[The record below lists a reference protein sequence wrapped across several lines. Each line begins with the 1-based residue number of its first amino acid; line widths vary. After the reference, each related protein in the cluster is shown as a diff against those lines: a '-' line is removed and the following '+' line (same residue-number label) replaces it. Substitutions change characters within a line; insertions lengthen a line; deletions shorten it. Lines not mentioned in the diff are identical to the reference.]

1 MSDHPSHITRF
12 SDSSFYDE
20 KCVLCGGTD
29 GSGDH
34 SLLLP
39 CPEGRKHHA
48 SHQRKW
54 RNMSVA
60 PFIFVWCADCE
71 GNNTKG
77 GLDQPCPG
85 KFTAEEIARIT
96 PPEQKP
102 AKVGRLKKVKTS
114 KGEFSGSEED
124 LRYILKLIERDV
136 IEEMAGPQHISPSGN
151 THEDFVKD
159 LTTLINC
166 YSLDAKLNLPDNVLA
181 EYVSDMFSGLARM
194 EKEMRGWTSIYYVS
208 SDGNGGTVPFPTAP
222 SAPEPIKKLV
232 PRYPTDPFGTDD
244 AGKLSRTLPDAGWR

>member
-12 SDSSFYDE
+12 SDSSFYDS

-29 GSGDH
+29 GSGDY
-34 SLLLP
+34 SLERP
-39 CPEGRKHHA
+39 CPEGHKHHA

-60 PFIFVWCADCE
+60 PFVFVWCADCE

-77 GLDQPCPG
+77 GLEGPCPG
-85 KFTAEEIARIT
+85 KFTAEEVKTST
-96 PPEQKP
+96 P
-102 AKVGRLKKVKTS
+102 KVGRLKKVKTS

-136 IEEMAGPQHISPSGN
+136 IEEMAGPQHISPSG
-151 THEDFVKD
+151 DFVKD

-166 YSLDAKLNLPDNVLA
+166 YSIDAKLNLPDYVLA
-181 EYVSDMFSGLARM
+181 EYVSDQFTGLETLKKSM
-194 EKEMRGWTSIYYVS
+194 EGWTSIYFVG
-208 SDGNGGTVPFPTAP
+208 SDGNGGTIPTPTAP
-222 SAPEPIKKLV
+222 SEPEPIKKLV

-244 AGKLSRTLPDAGWR
+244 AGKLFRTLPDAGWR

>member
-1 MSDHPSHITRF
+1 MSDHPSHITRM

-77 GLDQPCPG
+77 GLAEPCPG
-85 KFTAEEIARIT
+85 KFKAEEIKTST
-96 PPEQKP
+96 P
-102 AKVGRLKKVKTS
+102 KVGKLKKVKTS
-114 KGEFSGSEED
+114 KGEFSGTEED

-136 IEEMAGPQHISPSGN
+136 LEEMVGPQHITPSGN

-166 YSLDAKLNLPDNVLA
+166 YSIDAKLNLPDNVLA

-194 EKEMRGWTSIYYVS
+194 EGAMRGWTSIYYVT
-208 SDGNGGTVPFPTAP
+208 SDGNGGTVPFPVDPGAP
-222 SAPEPIKKLV
+222 GKPEPEKI
-232 PRYPTDPFGTDD
+232 PASPISPTDPYGTGDW
-244 AGKLSRTLPDAGWR
+244 GKFNTRLPDEGWR